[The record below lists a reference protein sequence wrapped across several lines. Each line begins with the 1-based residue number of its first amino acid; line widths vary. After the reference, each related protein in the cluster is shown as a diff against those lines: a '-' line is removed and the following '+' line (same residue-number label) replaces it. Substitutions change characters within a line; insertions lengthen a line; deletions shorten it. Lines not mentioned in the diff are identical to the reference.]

1 MGYVAWGSRALELSG
16 LRVVRRAS
24 LAGHLVTEGLEP
36 LAFAGSAS
44 AKQATSASETASHTA
59 WALGGISFLEF

>member
-36 LAFAGSAS
+36 LAFAG
-44 AKQATSASETASHTA
+44 
-59 WALGGISFLEF
+59 